1 MLVQINA
8 SFEKQ
13 NFPII
18 ISNNSLFNLS
28 LYLDNFNDIENLYNF
43 HEYFNGDDGT
53 GVGAS
58 HQTGWTAVVRRMLLH
73 RWGFSGD

>member
-1 MLVQINA
+1 LFQADSDKKAPFI
-8 SFEKQ
+8 K
-13 NFPII
+13 P
-18 ISNNSLFNLS
+18 NS
-28 LYLDNFNDIENLYNF
+28 YLDNFNDIENLYNF